1 MIKCASQAIFL
12 LLRSLLN
19 TVLPVTASKHKS
31 TGILVEAASL
41 LDLCTVYT
49 VQDLSQNQLGCI
61 VQYTCC
67 NLLLPPAQYVTFM
80 TAAIIQTHEKLGT
93 YFDA

>member
-41 LDLCTVYT
+41 LDLCTA
-49 VQDLSQNQLGCI
+49 QDLSQNQLGCI

-80 TAAIIQTHEKLGT
+80 TAAIIQTHENLGT
-93 YFDA
+93 YFNA